1 MVMPQNIATRKVLA
15 GIVKAITNSM
25 AVKINKI
32 QNVFQI
38 APVLGGAISFS
49 EVP

>member
-1 MVMPQNIATRKVLA
+1 MPQKMATRNVLA
-15 GIVKAITNSM
+15 GMVNAITNSI

-38 APVLGGAISFS
+38 APVLGGAITFS
-49 EVP
+49 EVS